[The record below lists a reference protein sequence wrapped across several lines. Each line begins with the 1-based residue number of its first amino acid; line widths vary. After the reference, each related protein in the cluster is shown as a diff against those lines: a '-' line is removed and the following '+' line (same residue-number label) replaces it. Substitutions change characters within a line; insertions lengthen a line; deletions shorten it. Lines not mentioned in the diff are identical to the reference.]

1 MPSRESTYTREASGK
16 QVRQRMIR
24 QLAAKQIKLCLA
36 GEEHFQQYSAEAEK
50 AIERAGGETLVMI
63 SNGRSIYAAKTR
75 CNWCGCDIPRLSKK
89 SARAQST
96 KMCPVCSSIY
106 NNFGTLKCRTQQALV
121 QKLEGQSVVK
131 ETTEANARF
140 IMRDARERRSRGED
154 AWIDAFR
161 HGNRWFVGDLRN
173 VLQWAIKHLSK
184 RAFKDL
190 AGEKF
195 VDYLMY
201 YDKMRLK
208 GRNIPRGT
216 NEWIDLMHDDSMET
230 NELDDSMDA
239 NELVDQVY
247 HDLMHHDNVR
257 VEGYKIPKGA
267 YEWSSLYAYLPDD
280 F

>member
-1 MPSRESTYTREASGK
+1 MSSKEKQLTAEASRRN
-16 QVRQRMIR
+16 VRNKIIR
-24 QLAAKQIKLCLA
+24 QLAYKQIKLVLS
-36 GEEHFQQYSAEAEK
+36 GEENFQQYSPEVEK
-50 AIERAGGETLVMI
+50 DIEKAGGETMLMI

-96 KMCPVCSSIY
+96 KMCPICSSIY
-106 NNFGTLKCRTQQALV
+106 NNFSVCKNRALQALV

-131 ETTEANARF
+131 ETTEENARF

-161 HGNRWFVGDLRN
+161 YGNRWFVCDLRK
-173 VLQWAIKHLSK
+173 VLQWALKHLSK
-184 RAFKDL
+184 RVFKDL

-195 VDYLMY
+195 VEYLMY

-208 GRNIPRGT
+208 GRSTPKGT
-216 NEWIDLMHDDSMET
+216 NEWIDLMYNDKVS
-230 NELDDSMDA
+230 LK
-239 NELVDQVY
+239 
-247 HDLMHHDNVR
+247 
-257 VEGYKIPKGA
+257 GYNIPKGA
-267 YEWSSLYAYLPDD
+267 DEWISLYAYLPDD